1 MVLRRLLHPD
11 PEPIHLEPGQP
22 AAPPPEV
29 ETESIR
35 RISGELE
42 ALPLDQRRFVAGFA
56 YVLARA
62 AHADLVA
69 SPAEVSDME
78 REIVAVGSL
87 TEPQAALVVEMA
99 RHMNEIYGPTDDY
112 IVTRDWAETA
122 TAEQREALLRAA
134 FTVASRDA
142 ISAEEVAE
150 LNEIGKEL
158 LFRPDEVD
166 AIRYEFREQLAAI
179 QAMRAARTD

>member
-1 MVLRRLLHPD
+1 MLLRRLLN
-11 PEPIHLEPGQP
+11 PEPASVQLEAGQP
-22 AAPPPEV
+22 AAPPPDS

-42 ALPLDQRRFVAGFA
+42 ALPLEQRRFVAGFA

-62 AHADLVA
+62 AHADL
-69 SPAEVSDME
+69 SVSESEIGDME
-78 REIVAVGSL
+78 QEIVTVAQLSA
-87 TEPQAALVVEMA
+87 PQAALVVEMA
-99 RHMNEIYGPTDDY
+99 RHMNELYGPTDDY
-112 IVTRDWAETA
+112 IVTRDWAEAA

-166 AIRYEFREQLAAI
+166 TIRYEFRDQLAAI
-179 QAMRAARTD
+179 QAMRAARAD

>member
-1 MVLRRLLHPD
+1 MVLRRLLHPETD
-11 PEPIHLEPGQP
+11 PLRLEAGQP
-22 AAPPPEV
+22 AAPPPEPT
-29 ETESIR
+29 TESIR

-42 ALPLDQRRFVAGFA
+42 ALPLEQRRFVAGFA

-62 AHADLVA
+62 AHADL
-69 SPAEVSDME
+69 EVSAAESQDME
-78 REIVAVGSL
+78 QEIIAVANL

-99 RHMNEIYGPTDDY
+99 RHMNELYGPTDDY
-112 IVTRDWAETA
+112 IVTRDWAEKA
-122 TAEQREALLRAA
+122 TPEQRTALLRAA

-166 AIRYEFREQLAAI
+166 AMRYEFRDELAAI
-179 QAMRAARTD
+179 RAMRSARTD

>member
-1 MVLRRLLHPD
+1 MVLRRLLNPQ
-11 PEPIHLEPGQP
+11 PETVQLEAGQP
-22 AAPPPEV
+22 AAPPPSN

-42 ALPLDQRRFVAGFA
+42 ALPLEQRRFVAGFA

-62 AHADLVA
+62 AHADLSV
-69 SPAEVSDME
+69 SEAEIGDME
-78 REIVAVGSL
+78 QEMVAVAQLSR
-87 TEPQAALVVEMA
+87 PQAALVIEMA
-99 RHMNEIYGPTDDY
+99 RHMNELYGPTDDF
-112 IVTRDWAETA
+112 IVTRDWAEAA
-122 TAEQREALLRAA
+122 TPEQREALLRAA

-166 AIRYEFREQLAAI
+166 AIRYEFRDQLAAI
-179 QAMRAARTD
+179 QAMRAARAD

>member
-1 MVLRRLLHPD
+1 MVLRRLLRPPAD
-11 PEPIHLEPGQP
+11 AIRLEPGQP
-22 AAPPPEV
+22 AAPPPEA

-42 ALPLDQRRFVAGFA
+42 ALPLEQRRFVAGFA

-62 AHADLVA
+62 AHADLIA
-69 SPAEVSDME
+69 SPAEISDME
-78 REIVAVGSL
+78 AAIVAVGHLSQ
-87 TEPQAALVVEMA
+87 PQAALVVEMA
-99 RHMNEIYGPTDDY
+99 RHMNELYGPTDDY
-112 IVTRDWAETA
+112 VVTRDWAEA
-122 TAEQREALLRAA
+122 ASREQREDLLRTAFAVAA
-134 FTVASRDA
+134 RDA

-166 AIRYEFREQLAAI
+166 AVRYEFREQLAAI
-179 QAMRAARTD
+179 QAMRAARGA

>member
-11 PEPIHLEPGQP
+11 ADPIRLEPGQP
-22 AAPPPEV
+22 AAPPPEAT
-29 ETESIR
+29 TESIR
-35 RISGELE
+35 QISSELE
-42 ALPLDQRRFVAGFA
+42 ALPLEQRRFVAGFA

-62 AHADLVA
+62 AHADLMV
-69 SPAEVSDME
+69 SEAESRDME
-78 REIVAVGSL
+78 RELMAVANL

-99 RHMNEIYGPTDDY
+99 RHMNELYGPTDDY
-112 IVTRDWAETA
+112 IVTRDWAEKA
-122 TAEQREALLRAA
+122 TREQRAALLRAA

-166 AIRYEFREQLAAI
+166 AIRYEFRDQLAAI
-179 QAMRAARTD
+179 QAMRGARTD

>member
-1 MVLRRLLHPD
+1 MVLRRLLHPEAD
-11 PEPIHLEPGQP
+11 SVRLEPGQP
-22 AAPPPEV
+22 AAPPPEA

-35 RISGELE
+35 RISSELE
-42 ALPLDQRRFVAGFA
+42 ALPLEQRRFVAGFA

-62 AHADLVA
+62 AHADLDV
-69 SPAEVSDME
+69 SEAEVRDME
-78 REIVAVGSL
+78 QELVAVAQLS
-87 TEPQAALVVEMA
+87 EPQAVLVVEMA
-99 RHMNEIYGPTDDY
+99 RHMNELYGPTDDY
-112 IVTRDWAETA
+112 IVTRDWAEA
-122 TAEQREALLRAA
+122 ASGEQREALLRAA

-166 AIRYEFREQLAAI
+166 AIRYEFRDQLAAI
-179 QAMRAARTD
+179 QAMRAARG

>member
-11 PEPIHLEPGQP
+11 AEPIQLEPGQP
-22 AAPPPEV
+22 AAPLPSP

-42 ALPLDQRRFVAGFA
+42 ALPLEQRRFVAGFA

-62 AHADLVA
+62 AHADLDVSA
-69 SPAEVSDME
+69 AEVSDME
-78 REIVAVGSL
+78 QEMITVAHL

-99 RHMNEIYGPTDDY
+99 RHMNELYGPTDDY

-122 TAEQREALLRAA
+122 TREQREDLLRAA
-134 FTVASRDA
+134 FAVASRDA

-166 AIRYEFREQLAAI
+166 AVRYEFRDQLAAI
-179 QAMRAARTD
+179 QAMRAARGE

>member
-1 MVLRRLLHPD
+1 MVLRRLLNPD
-11 PEPIHLEPGQP
+11 PEPVHLEAGQP
-22 AAPPPEV
+22 AAPPPDS

-35 RISGELE
+35 RISAELE
-42 ALPLDQRRFVAGFA
+42 ALPMDQRRFVAGFA

-62 AHADLVA
+62 AHADLTVSA
-69 SPAEVSDME
+69 AEVSDME
-78 REIVAVGSL
+78 QEMMAVAGLSA
-87 TEPQAALVVEMA
+87 PQAALVVEMA
-99 RHMNEIYGPTDDY
+99 RHMNELYGPTDDY
-112 IVTRDWAETA
+112 IVTRDWAEVA

-158 LFRPDEVD
+158 NFRPDEVD
-166 AIRYEFREQLAAI
+166 AIRYEFRDQLAAI
-179 QAMRAARTD
+179 QAMRAARSD